1 MWKCIRQIIQLYTS
15 FAAMGN
21 GMNKV
26 VDGLYLGNIRDSE
39 DKDSLAKN
47 GVTHILSV
55 YNNAKPVLQ
64 DMTYLCIQAS
74 DSSSQNLVQHFKECI
89 SFIHE
94 SRLSGGACLVHC
106 LAGVSRS
113 TTVVV
118 AYLMTVTNFSW
129 EECLSAVKAVRSFV
143 GPNFGFQQQL
153 QEFQMTLVSEFRRWL
168 RMKYS
173 NNPFNDQEVVCKL
186 LRQFEQQQQQQRL
199 RNGEQSWMNHTTT
212 VYPLPYNAYGSA
224 NSSWVRR

>member
-1 MWKCIRQIIQLYTS
+1 
-15 FAAMGN
+15 MGN

-26 VDGLYLGNIRDSE
+26 LDGLYLGNIRDSE

-74 DSSSQNLVQHFKECI
+74 DSSQQNL
-89 SFIHE
+89 
-94 SRLSGGACLVHC
+94 

-113 TTVVV
+113 TTLVV

-173 NNPFNDQEVVCKL
+173 NNPFNDQEAVCKL

-199 RNGEQSWMNHTTT
+199 RNGGQSWTNHTTT

-224 NSSWVRR
+224 TSSWVSR